1 MDDTYLTIVSSSEG
15 IYKDKGSKF
24 LSFAFPVSSV
34 EEAMQLIDGK
44 RKEYHDARHVC
55 YAYMLGKD
63 RINFRTNDDGE
74 PSGTAGKPIL
84 GQINSKQLT
93 DILIVVV
100 RYFGGVLLG
109 TGGLI
114 LAYKNAAME
123 ALAVAKIEQRVV
135 ERTYTVMF
143 DYAAMNEVMRVIK
156 DNQLT
161 ICSQTQTEKCKLL
174 IAVRQSIEEQVV
186 KRLSQIRS
194 LKIE

>member
-34 EEAMQLIDGK
+34 EEAMHLIDGK
-44 RKEYHDARHVC
+44 RKEFHDARHVC

-63 RINFRTNDDGE
+63 RVNFRTNDDGE

-143 DYAAMNEVMRVIK
+143 DYSAMNEVMRVIK
-156 DNQLT
+156 ANQLT

>member
-63 RINFRTNDDGE
+63 RVNFRTNDDGE

>member
-1 MDDTYLTIVSSSEG
+1 MDDTYLTIVSSSQG

-143 DYAAMNEVMRVIK
+143 DYSAMNEVMRVIK
-156 DNQLT
+156 ANQLT

>member
-44 RKEYHDARHVC
+44 RKEFHDARHVC

>member
-1 MDDTYLTIVSSSEG
+1 
-15 IYKDKGSKF
+15 
-24 LSFAFPVSSV
+24 
-34 EEAMQLIDGK
+34 
-44 RKEYHDARHVC
+44 VC